1 MVGPNRYSNF
11 NKVGVRFVAGIF
23 LLKRCST
30 IQVSSEEGLTS
41 FCN

>member
-1 MVGPNRYSNF
+1 MVGPNRYANF
-11 NKVGVRFVAGIF
+11 NKVGVPFVAGIF

-41 FCN
+41 SCN